1 MAPFTDDGKSR
12 LDDILEATEALKP
25 LKSPGVREDLASSA
39 VQIRD
44 SEYEATVTIKPG
56 EVSYYS
62 EQNNFAFSPKSQL
75 SAETIPALST
85 LIANNTFSL
94 LGRISQTDIRA
105 EFDKLIL
112 VASLNAAVSKR
123 LPVAGEVVYA
133 LKDILEANFGKSRSK
148 DWPAPQLTVKLDFPT
163 QAERLQGLMRFAD
176 SVTDLSR
183 KSSSEVERAVG
194 KVTAESEQE
203 VGEQVMAAILGG
215 SSATDT
221 SKSEDTSEQVALED
235 VISASEPSHSA
246 SLVLK
251 VVDQGY
257 THLNAEIHIETNGK
271 KLTFH
276 VDNKPVNSLPAL
288 FEKLESLSAI
298 DSRNP
303 RSENRWNFGVWS
315 KLVPK

>member
-25 LKSPGVREDLASSA
+25 LKSPGVREDLVPS
-39 VQIRD
+39 VVRIRD
-44 SEYEATVTIKPG
+44 SKYEATVTIELG

-94 LGRISQTDIRA
+94 LGRLSQADIRA
-105 EFDKLIL
+105 ELDKLIV
-112 VASLNAAVSKR
+112 VAPLNAAVSKKP
-123 LPVAGEVVYA
+123 PVAGEVVYA
-133 LKDILEANFGKSRSK
+133 LKDILEANFGKSRTK
-148 DWPAPQLTVKLDFPT
+148 DWPAPQLTVKLDVPT

-176 SVTDLSR
+176 SVKDLSR
-183 KSSSEVERAVG
+183 KGSSEVERAVG

-215 SSATDT
+215 ASETDT
-221 SKSEDTSEQVALED
+221 STSEQVTLED

-251 VVDQGY
+251 VIDQGY
-257 THLNAEIHIETNGK
+257 THLNAEIHIETNGEQVR
-271 KLTFH
+271 FH
-276 VDNKPVNSLPAL
+276 VDNNSVKSLPAL

-298 DSRNP
+298 DSGNP
-303 RSENRWNFGVWS
+303 QSAKRWNFGLWS
-315 KLVPK
+315 KLVLK